1 MFSGECWCGLVLML
15 VMITV
20 GGGAESVIGLVC
32 GISCDFGSV
41 LVGLCSSSVFVGWL
55 RSGVLGLLGV
65 VFCGF
70 RFCRLG
76 IVWFVGILVVVV
88 VCGVVF
94 VGCWLGGRVD
104 FPVWWFGGG
113 LFCIVNVLVL
123 VFGFVFS
130 WYLRWVFVGA

>member
-1 MFSGECWCGLVLML
+1 ML

-20 GGGAESVIGLVC
+20 GGSAESVIGLVC
-32 GISCDFGSV
+32 GISCDFGSA

-65 VFCGF
+65 VFGGF

-94 VGCWLGGRVD
+94 VGWWLGGRVD
-104 FPVWWFGGG
+104 FPVWCLEVVCF
-113 LFCIVNVLVL
+113 
-123 VFGFVFS
+123 
-130 WYLRWVFVGA
+130 A